1 LLGSMIVPFERVAV
15 RVVLE
20 LIGRLDVATVR
31 SMITTELEVEAMYL
45 PTEIG
50 EHLPEPRLPLLGS
63 PMLAAAVRGKQ
74 CEPQD
79 VLLAAL
85 LLRLEMSFLLEVVVL
100 LVALALLL
108 EVIVLLVA
116 LALLLEVIVLVEES
130 LLLELVVLLVALA
143 LLLEVIVLVEESLL
157 LELVVLLV
165 ALALLLEVIVLV
177 EESLLLELV
186 VLLIAL
192 ALLVEMALLLEVI
205 VLVEMALLLEVI
217 VLLLAL
223 ALLLEVI
230 VLVEMALLLE
240 VIVLL
245 LALALLLEKGRLLEF
260 AVEETL
266 LVEMALLLEV
276 VVPVEMTLLLGV
288 VVLLIALVLEL
299 PLRMPLSPSGYSLHP
314 QDPAVICLESS
325 ERVARMVRSLPL
337 TYQYPRLFMHHRW
350 PASVPERESLGLL
363 GAWVEQYNCP
373 STKEKVV
380 CFCKLAS
387 RKSATRT
394 IVEPERRTLLQPS

>member
-1 LLGSMIVPFERVAV
+1 MIVPFERVAV

-116 LALLLEVIVLVEES
+116 LALLLE
-130 LLLELVVLLVALA
+130 
-143 LLLEVIVLVEESLL
+143 
-157 LELVVLLV
+157 
-165 ALALLLEVIVLV
+165 
-177 EESLLLELV
+177 
-186 VLLIAL
+186 
-192 ALLVEMALLLEVI
+192 
-205 VLVEMALLLEVI
+205 
-217 VLLLAL
+217 
-223 ALLLEVI
+223 
-230 VLVEMALLLE
+230 
-240 VIVLL
+240 
-245 LALALLLEKGRLLEF
+245 KGRLLEF

-337 TYQYPRLFMHHRW
+337 TYQYPRLFMHHRLPVKI
-350 PASVPERESLGLL
+350 PARESLGLL